1 VWQRAAARIAARQ
14 VHQGKEYA
22 KQGREFARH
31 VVPAV
36 VKPAR
41 TLWNEF
47 IAFLFCIFAAIF
59 GFRTARL
66 MHDYAAVAPAEAP
79 GALLRLAIASFCTLL
94 MLCFGVASYL
104 RARKISRS

>member
-1 VWQRAAARIAARQ
+1 VWERAAARIAARQ
-14 VHQGKEYA
+14 VRQGK
-22 KQGREFARH
+22 EFARH

-59 GFRTARL
+59 GFRTAHLVR
-66 MHDYAAVAPAEAP
+66 DYTAAPPSEVA

-104 RARKISRS
+104 RARKIARS

>member
-1 VWQRAAARIAARQ
+1 MAIRHGRFAVR
-14 VHQGKEYA
+14 H
-22 KQGREFARH
+22 GREFARH

-47 IAFLFCIFAAIF
+47 IAFLFCVFAAIF
-59 GFRTARL
+59 GFRTWRL
-66 MHDYAAVAPAEAP
+66 AMDYTAAAPTEQF
-79 GALLRLAIASFCTLL
+79 GAILRLVAAGFCTLL
-94 MLCFGVASYL
+94 MLGFGISSFL